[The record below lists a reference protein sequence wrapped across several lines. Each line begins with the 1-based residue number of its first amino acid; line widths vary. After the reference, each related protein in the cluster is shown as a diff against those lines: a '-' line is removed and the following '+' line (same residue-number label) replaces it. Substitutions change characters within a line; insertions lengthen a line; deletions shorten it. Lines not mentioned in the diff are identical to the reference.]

1 MSTQWVCV
9 PPASAAVSS
18 RSISAAATPCGAAQ
32 KSAERRVRR
41 MQRFELAQVGELER
55 RIGAREVRK
64 GRRHPRAGLTVGQHR
79 GYLEPRMLRDEPQQ
93 LAGDVAGAAEHE
105 RRCAL
110 AHAPA
115 TFASPTLRSGSRDIR

>member
-1 MSTQWVCV
+1 MGLR
-9 PPASAAVSS
+9 AARLGRGEQPVDQ
-18 RSISAAATPCGAAQ
+18 RRGGA
-32 KSAERRVRR
+32 VRR
-41 MQRFELAQVGELER
+41 GAEKRRAARPSDARLELAQVGELER